1 MPKDNVV
8 RQLGKYY
15 GIVFLL
21 PASILVGW
29 IIGYFLDKVF
39 GTQILKIVFLFLGVA
54 AGIIEQMTIAGCKH
68 KSGAVSFFLYVYC
81 EGIQYVADDIC
92 RKISLPLAV
101 TRQMSRPFR
110 HDGGESIA
118 QLRMPGLRS
127 EG

>member
-29 IIGYFLDKVF
+29 IIGYLLDKVF

-54 AGIIEQMTIAGCKH
+54 AGIIEVIRELSA
-68 KSGAVSFFLYVYC
+68 
-81 EGIQYVADDIC
+81 ADAD
-92 RKISLPLAV
+92 K
-101 TRQMSRPFR
+101 
-110 HDGGESIA
+110 
-118 QLRMPGLRS
+118 
-127 EG
+127 